1 MPVIYPPEVLN
12 LEGMYLIWS
21 EIIVSPDEHIG
32 WSTLSLVHDNVNF
45 IGKLEKNETNYIIT
59 NVQIISTLGFIE
71 YEDKEK
77 GILKHDTLRG
87 GEIKQFTNGGEALT
101 LAGSGDMALAKSVF
115 QNLVGF
121 ENYPLSFFN
130 GYEETTII
138 SPDGKLGLVMT
149 TRFSPKTSSE
159 ILGYMPRPLCV
170 YPLKKMNRYVYFYGV
185 QEVRKA
191 RPGNIG
197 PALIDIEESKS
208 NPSYMGYD
216 LHTEEWAFRSPLSW
230 NPNGKKAMF
239 SETLKD
245 GNNNKLRI
253 RIVKLDNYKP
263 SSIPETKKTPDNIP
277 YAKPLDSLKDLKG
290 GDVNGYFNG
299 KSSGIMIF
307 NRTTTFRQSE
317 YINYSD
323 DGKTFYNGFEKYET
337 ISQTTGKLTSN
348 VVMSGEKQGEMNLTI
363 TMNLEGNIVEKQ
375 GYVNYNGKNI
385 NINDCY

>member
-1 MPVIYPPEVLN
+1 M
-12 LEGMYLIWS
+12 
-21 EIIVSPDEHIG
+21 
-32 WSTLSLVHDNVNF
+32 
-45 IGKLEKNETNYIIT
+45 
-59 NVQIISTLGFIE
+59 
-71 YEDKEK
+71 
-77 GILKHDTLRG
+77 
-87 GEIKQFTNGGEALT
+87 
-101 LAGSGDMALAKSVF
+101 
-115 QNLVGF
+115 
-121 ENYPLSFFN
+121 
-130 GYEETTII
+130 
-138 SPDGKLGLVMT
+138 
-149 TRFSPKTSSE
+149 
-159 ILGYMPRPLCV
+159 
-170 YPLKKMNRYVYFYGV
+170 
-185 QEVRKA
+185 
-191 RPGNIG
+191 
-197 PALIDIEESKS
+197 
-208 NPSYMGYD
+208 
-216 LHTEEWAFRSPLSW
+216 SW

-263 SSIPETKKTPDNIP
+263 SSIPEAKKTPDNIP

-323 DGKTFYNGFEKYET
+323 DGKTFYNGFEKFEA
-337 ISQTTGKLTSN
+337 IGQTAGKLTSN